1 MRGLMMDVPLTTGAL
16 LARAERLYP
25 AAAVVSR
32 RPDRSL
38 DRSDYGHVAPRA
50 RRLAVALAE
59 AGVRPGEAVA
69 TLMWNQREHLEA
81 YYGVPWHGAVVH
93 TLNPRLPAE
102 DLAHVAEDAG
112 DVAVIV
118 DASLLEVLAPVA
130 ALRPFGRVIVV
141 GDADG
146 PPDGAVPYEH
156 LLDRPDPG
164 ELPEPA
170 DEHRAAA
177 MCFTSGT
184 TGRPKGVVYSHRA
197 LVLHAMAL
205 AMADGFGIAE
215 RDVVLPVVPM
225 FHVQAW
231 GLPYACPMTG
241 AGLVLPGRHLDATSL
256 LELFDAERVTFTA
269 GVPTVWLAVLQELEA
284 HPGRY
289 DLSAMRAMLV
299 GGSAAPR
306 TMIERYDRLGVP
318 VLHAWGMTETTPV
331 GTVGHLSPALDGAPA
346 EERLAGRARQGR
358 PLPFVELRARG
369 DAGLVAWDGA
379 AMGELEVRGPWVASA
394 YLGGAG
400 EDRFT
405 EDGWFRTGDV
415 VTIAPDGAMEI
426 TDREKDL
433 IKSGGEWISSV
444 AMENALVAH
453 PAVAEAAVVAVPH
466 PRWLERPLACVVRAP
481 GAGVTADALVA
492 HLAERFPRWWLPDAV
507 EFVEEIPHTATGK
520 IKKSVLRERFA
531 ERLAGA

>member
-1 MRGLMMDVPLTTGAL
+1 MLGTMMDRPLTTGVL
-16 LARAERLYP
+16 LTRAERLFGG
-25 AAAVVSR
+25 AAVVSR
-32 RPDRSL
+32 RPDRFL
-38 DRSDYGHVAPRA
+38 DRSTYAAVAPRA
-50 RRLAVALAE
+50 RRLAAGLADL
-59 AGVRPGEAVA
+59 GLRPGQVVA

-81 YYGVPWHGAVVH
+81 YYGVPWHGSVVH
-93 TLNPRLPAE
+93 TLNPRLSAD
-102 DLAHVAEDAG
+102 DLVHIAEDA
-112 DVAVIV
+112 DDAAVIV
-118 DASLLEVLAPVA
+118 DASLLDVLATVTAHRPFRHVIVA
-130 ALRPFGRVIVV
+130 GDAPDLPPGALR
-141 GDADG
+141 
-146 PPDGAVPYEH
+146 YED

-170 DEHRAAA
+170 DERTAAA

-205 AMADGFGIAE
+205 AMVDGFGVRE

-241 AGLVLPGRHLDATSL
+241 AGLVLPGRHLDALSL
-256 LELFDAERVTFTA
+256 LELFDGERVTFTA
-269 GVPTVWLAVLQELEA
+269 GVPTVWLAVLAEMQA
-284 HPGRY
+284 NPGRW

-306 TMIERYDRLGVP
+306 GMIEAFDALGVP

-331 GTVGHLSPALDGAPA
+331 GTVGHPPPGLDAA
-346 EERLAGRARQGR
+346 SADERLAQRAKQGR
-358 PLPFVELRARG
+358 PLPLVEIRARG
-369 DAGLVAWDGA
+369 DAGLVPWDGT
-379 AMGELEVRGPWVASA
+379 AMGELEIRGPWVAGA

-400 EDRFT
+400 ADRFT

-415 VTIAPDGAMEI
+415 VTITPEGAMEI

-444 AMENALVAH
+444 AMENALMAH

-466 PRWLERPLACVVRAP
+466 PRWLERPLACVVPAD
-481 GAGVTADALVA
+481 GAAVTPEELIAL
-492 HLAERFPRWWLPDAV
+492 LAERFPKWWLPDAV

-520 IKKSVLRERFA
+520 FKKAVLRERFA
-531 ERLAGA
+531 DRLTG